1 MSIFGGNGRILH
13 ISREGENCWVSLLC
27 GTHQFSKYG
36 FVILASTLV
45 WRARLLAYPRLVLA
59 CMTLGISKTWF
70 GVHDSWYW
78 FGIFKGKKRF
88 WWHFFWDDI
97 ILVGSTRRH
106 SGSLG
111 SRKIHSSSSPFW
123 CHKISKFVLQVSNV
137 SSLDIW
143 GFLRF
148 VLGDLF
154 FFFFCE
160 VFSSCDLHL
169 RVFVRLMPFLA
180 TL

>member
-1 MSIFGGNGRILH
+1 MYLG
-13 ISREGENCWVSLLC
+13 
-27 GTHQFSKYG
+27 
-36 FVILASTLV
+36 
-45 WRARLLAYPRLVLA
+45 LA

-78 FGIFKGKKRF
+78 FGIFKGKTRF
-88 WWHFFWDDI
+88 LWHFFGMISSW
-97 ILVGSTRRH
+97 LTRQEGIRAVF
-106 SGSLG
+106 G
-111 SRKIHSSSSPFW
+111 SRKLQSYSSSFC

-143 GFLRF
+143 GFLQF
-148 VLGDLF
+148 VLGDLVH
-154 FFFFCE
+154 FFCE

-169 RVFVRLMPFLA
+169 GVFVRLMPFLA